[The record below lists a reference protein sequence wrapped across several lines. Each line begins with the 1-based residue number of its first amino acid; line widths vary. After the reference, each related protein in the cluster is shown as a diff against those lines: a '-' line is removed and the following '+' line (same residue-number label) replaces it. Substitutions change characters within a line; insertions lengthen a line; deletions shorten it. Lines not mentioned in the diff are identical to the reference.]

1 MRSHKMQLEFVC
13 IISGFSKSTVI
24 IRYCCHDES
33 LELCRHVFAMLLP
46 SQTSPSLLEA
56 LHIFLWY
63 QHKKKKKNLWK
74 NIIIVQTQRALH

>member
-63 QHKKKKKNLWK
+63 QHKKKKKKK
-74 NIIIVQTQRALH
+74 NYGKI